1 MKLRMIATLA
11 TNQISPKK
19 TYLLGR
25 FFLILNFVPHMVA
38 ISKKKKSKSKFK
50 THQLLISLVKKK

>member
-11 TNQISPKK
+11 TNQNSPKK
-19 TYLLGR
+19 TDLLGR

-38 ISKKKKSKSKFK
+38 ISKNQNQNQNLRP
-50 THQLLISLVKKK
+50 TNY

>member
-11 TNQISPKK
+11 TNQNSPKK
-19 TYLLGR
+19 TDLLGR

-38 ISKKKKSKSKFK
+38 ISKSKFK